1 MNRRVRRA
9 FVRWSGAG
17 IALAAVTT
25 VVGAAPATATV
36 PQDQAQDQAS
46 VPYNG
51 VCGDGYGV
59 VNSAAIPGGTVYLTY
74 NNDNGENCVVVI
86 REDVGAEM
94 TMDAVLKV
102 GSQTGWERDP
112 GEWTTYAGPVYLEA
126 AGECVDWGGL
136 IGEEWVV
143 RNGTNCG

>member
-1 MNRRVRRA
+1 MHSPLIRRLSFGV
-9 FVRWSGAG
+9 
-17 IALAAVTT
+17 ALAA
-25 VVGAAPATATV
+25 
-36 PQDQAQDQAS
+36 AS
-46 VPYNG
+46 VFANTSPALASAPYNG
-51 VCGDGYGV
+51 VCGDGYNV

-94 TMDAVLKV
+94 PMDAVLKA
-102 GSQTGWERDP
+102 GSQAEWERDP

-126 AGECVDWGGL
+126 AGECVDWGGT
-136 IGEEWVV
+136 IGDEWVV